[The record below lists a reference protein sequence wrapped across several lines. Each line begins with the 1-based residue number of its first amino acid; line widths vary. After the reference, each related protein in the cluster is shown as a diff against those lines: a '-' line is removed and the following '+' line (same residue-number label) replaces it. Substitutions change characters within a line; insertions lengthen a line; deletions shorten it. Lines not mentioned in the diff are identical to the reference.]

1 MADAELVGD
10 LIEKAGFN
18 PFPRGKRPPDEQRE
32 CRWCGK
38 PLRAPYQWDPFHS
51 NWVNLVTLHVEC
63 SEEMGTRVHQGLPL
77 FKTGDESEDEKKF
90 LSRFNGYD
98 QRLVPEELKTID
110 ALWDQAQKKNKIH
123 LVIAGPEGSA
133 KSRTLYALCQQ
144 IFTDSR
150 KRPATYTFEELVLDP
165 DRHVMRTMQRDRWV
179 LFDNLGLVDTSPT
192 VKGLID
198 AALKYRFNRDKP
210 TFLSCDD
217 DRFADKEWNRFSDTA
232 LIVFVKF
239 PNG

>member
-1 MADAELVGD
+1 MAEPKLIGEL
-10 LIEKAGFN
+10 LEEAGFN
-18 PFPRGKRPPDEQRE
+18 PIPKGKRPPDEQTT

-38 PLRAPYQWDPFHS
+38 SFLAKAQWDAFHS
-51 NWVNLVTLHVEC
+51 KWVRIVTVHCEC
-63 SEEMGTRVHQGLPL
+63 AEEMDSRMRQGLPL
-77 FKTGDESEDEKKF
+77 FKTGDEHEEEKKF
-90 LSRFNGYD
+90 LTRFDCYD
-98 QRLVPEELKTID
+98 QCMVPEELRLID
-110 ALWDQAQKKNKIH
+110 HLWAQAQRKRKIH

-144 IFTDSR
+144 IFQDTR
-150 KRPATYTFEELVLDP
+150 KRPATYAFEELVLDP
-165 DRHVMRTMQRDRWV
+165 DRQRLQRIQRDAWV
-179 LFDNLGLVDTSPT
+179 LFDNLGLVDASPT
-192 VKGLID
+192 IKGLID